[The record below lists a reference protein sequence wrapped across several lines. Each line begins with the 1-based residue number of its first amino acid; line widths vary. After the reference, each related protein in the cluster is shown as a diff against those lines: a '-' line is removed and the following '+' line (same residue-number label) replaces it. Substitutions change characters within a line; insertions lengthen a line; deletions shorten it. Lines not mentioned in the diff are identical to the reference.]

1 MLFNTVIPCSMAAA
15 LRYKYT
21 NGNVLLPF
29 FSLNSLYSNKEK
41 NRRRKREAQTK
52 VFSRPYRHIWLEQI
66 AIDRSSIAIVAFVFQ
81 RFFVVVV
88 ISRMATLSVFHHKYS
103 PIAYFLNTR
112 RKFMRCNVV
121 QYLHRH
127 ELEAEKCSHNCIQC
141 IVCLF
146 VVVSVAINLRFASF
160 FQS

>member
-15 LRYKYT
+15 LRYIYT

-81 RFFVVVV
+81 RFLRRRRRRHRMEVFFSLFLLSTAEWQLCPCFT
-88 ISRMATLSVFHHKYS
+88 ISIR
-103 PIAYFLNTR
+103 
-112 RKFMRCNVV
+112 
-121 QYLHRH
+121 Q
-127 ELEAEKCSHNCIQC
+127 SHT
-141 IVCLF
+141 F
-146 VVVSVAINLRFASF
+146 
-160 FQS
+160 